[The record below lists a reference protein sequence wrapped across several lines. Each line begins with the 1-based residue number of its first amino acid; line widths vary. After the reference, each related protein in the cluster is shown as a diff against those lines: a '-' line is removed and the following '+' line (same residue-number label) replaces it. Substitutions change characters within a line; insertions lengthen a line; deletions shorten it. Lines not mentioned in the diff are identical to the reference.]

1 MPYVYKEGLNL
12 FDFMNFSKESDHS
25 GILIFNVLEIL
36 SFDKTEY
43 EGRSTFAANSCE
55 VQGFTTQLFVI
66 IPYFLPNE

>member
-25 GILIFNVLEIL
+25 GIFIFNVLEIF

-43 EGRSTFAANSCE
+43 AGRSTFAANSCD
-55 VQGFTTQLFVI
+55 VHGFITHSFVI
-66 IPYFLPNE
+66 ILCFFS